1 MSRTWHVIYLAA
13 IAASVAFAL
22 RLAQPHAEP
31 PGQPQAEPPAQSQAD
46 PLAFQAALIQHTN
59 NFERVTWLGH
69 PIWQSVPD
77 VWTLQ
82 ETIAEIKPALVI
94 ECGTYKGGSALFMA
108 HLFDL
113 MGHGKVVT
121 VDIEKLHALSHPRV
135 TFLIGDSV
143 SPAIIGQI
151 RNAAAK
157 TGGPIMVLLDSDH
170 SQAHEGKTHHIACLL
185 SRDFLRRGCIVAYR
199 TGVLAIPPRTLAIV
213 CLRPSRCLLRRLSPR
228 AGTQA
233 SRLSGRVLSATR
245 ATENFE
251 RIATIEVASILR

>member
-1 MSRTWHVIYLAA
+1 MPRSSSKISLEERKGDRMSRIWHVIYLAA

-22 RLAQPHAEP
+22 RPA
-31 PGQPQAEPPAQSQAD
+31 QPQAKPPAAPQAD

-59 NFERVTWLGH
+59 NFEHVTWLGH

-113 MGHGKVVT
+113 LGHGQVVT

-143 SPAIIGQI
+143 SPAIIGEI

-157 TGGPIMVLLDSDH
+157 AGGPIMVLLDSDH
-170 SQAHEGKTHHIACLL
+170 SQAHVLKEMEAYGPMVTPGSYLHVQDGVIDVQPMFAHARPGPLRAIEAFLPKHREFEIDQEKVGRFLITHHPEGWLK
-185 SRDFLRRGCIVAYR
+185 
-199 TGVLAIPPRTLAIV
+199 
-213 CLRPSRCLLRRLSPR
+213 
-228 AGTQA
+228 
-233 SRLSGRVLSATR
+233 
-245 ATENFE
+245 
-251 RIATIEVASILR
+251 RI